1 MKAVTNPTDDDLL
14 RRMKAG
20 DEEGFTALYR
30 RTQGAVY
37 RFALRMSGNT
47 AVSEEVTQE
56 AFLVLLRKPNLFD
69 AARGTL
75 QAFLI
80 GVARNHLLKHWERE
94 RVYLPLDEEP
104 ARENGHRP
112 TAAHLVAVGDPAS
125 HAVQTE
131 TTDRVRQAVL
141 ALPPNYREAV
151 VLCDL
156 EELSYEEAA
165 AALDCAVGT
174 IRSRLH
180 RGRALLLSKLEMLRQ
195 PSRADA
201 RKTASG

>member
-80 GVARNHLLKHWERE
+80 GVARNHLLKHWERD
-94 RVYLPLDEEP
+94 RVYLPLDDEP
-104 ARENGHRP
+104 AHENGHRP
-112 TAAHLVAVGDPAS
+112 AAVHLVAVGDPAS
-125 HAVQTE
+125 HAAQAE

-165 AALDCAVGT
+165 TALDCAVGT

-195 PSRADA
+195 PARADA

>member
-1 MKAVTNPTDDDLL
+1 MRPVANPTDDDLL

-30 RTQGAVY
+30 RKQGVVY

-47 AVSEEVTQE
+47 GVAEEVTQE
-56 AFLVLLRKPNLFD
+56 AFLVMLRNPKQFD
-69 AARGTL
+69 ATRGSL
-75 QAFLI
+75 SAFLI
-80 GVARNHLLKHWERE
+80 GVARNHLRKRWERD
-94 RVYLPLDEEP
+94 RIYFPLAEEP
-104 ARENGHRP
+104 ARENGNR
-112 TAAHLVAVGDPAS
+112 AVSALLVATGDPATCATQS
-125 HAVQTE
+125 E
-131 TTDRVRQAVL
+131 TAERVRQAVL

-156 EELSYEEAA
+156 EELSYQEAA

-180 RGRALLLSKLEMLRQ
+180 RGRALLLAKLEVLRQ
-195 PSRADA
+195 PARPAA
-201 RKTASG
+201 RKSASG

>member
-1 MKAVTNPTDDDLL
+1 MIPVANPTDDDLL

-47 AVSEEVTQE
+47 ALSEEVTQE
-56 AFLVLLRKPNLFD
+56 AFLVLLRNPNLFD
-69 AARGTL
+69 AARGSL
-75 QAFLI
+75 SAFLI
-80 GVARNHLLKHWERE
+80 GVARNHLLKRWERD
-94 RVYLPLDEEP
+94 RIYLPFEEEP
-104 ARENGHRP
+104 AHENGNRP
-112 TAAHLVAVGDPAS
+112 ARPVLVATGDPATF
-125 HAVQTE
+125 AAQTE
-131 TTDRVRQAVL
+131 TAERVRQAVL

-151 VLCDL
+151 ALCDL

-165 AALDCAVGT
+165 AALGCAVGT

-180 RGRALLLSKLEMLRQ
+180 RGRALLLAKLEMLRE
-195 PSRADA
+195 PARANA